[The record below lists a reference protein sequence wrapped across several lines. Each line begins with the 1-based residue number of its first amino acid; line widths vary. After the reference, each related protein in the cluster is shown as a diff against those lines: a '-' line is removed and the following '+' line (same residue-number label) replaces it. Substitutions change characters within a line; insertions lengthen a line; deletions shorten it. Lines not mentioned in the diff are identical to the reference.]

1 MIEFQNV
8 SASYGSVPVLKH
20 ISFSIGASELVVLL
34 GKSGSGKSTLLKVIA
49 GLLPPTEG
57 EYHFQNK
64 NVYQLSREG
73 RDFTREEAAERLV
86 FLSPERIEK
95 IESGRSAPPPDEV
108 LVMERAYQNP
118 ELSNWFCTHECPI
131 GMKYEQEVKL
141 KSLAQVTVETLAAL
155 HAMNEE
161 EKRLI
166 AISVDERVSDAER
179 GDFDRILDKLGA
191 LDRAIRSMQIWLEHA
206 RQSGKIDEAE

>member
-1 MIEFQNV
+1 M
-8 SASYGSVPVLKH
+8 GKRSVR
-20 ISFSIGASELVVLL
+20 E
-34 GKSGSGKSTLLKVIA
+34 
-49 GLLPPTEG
+49 
-57 EYHFQNK
+57 NK
-64 NVYQLSREG
+64 NIYQLSREE
-73 RDFTREEAAERLV
+73 RELTREAASEALV

-95 IESGRSAPPPDEV
+95 IESSKSAPHPDEV
-108 LVMERAYQNP
+108 LAMEHAYRNP

-155 HAMNEE
+155 HAMDE
-161 EKRLI
+161 EKNRLI
-166 AISVDERVSDAER
+166 AISVDGRVNDAER
-179 GDFDRILDKLGA
+179 EDFDRILGKLNA